1 MCAHLDLAHCLFK
14 VRKLKQAEEQL
25 RAAIACNPTHREGI
39 VRLARLKMWTGHA
52 AEAASIIRGALQNI
66 PLDVELG
73 ALFLSAALG
82 CGERNLIEEASALS
96 NQFQVQGERY
106 ARLETARAQYLLWCD
121 ETDTGREELSRLA
134 ALERGPFE
142 AVVAFAELL
151 MSEKKTSYARHHL
164 HRALAAAPEHPRVLT
179 LLSRTYLEPA
189 GSYEPDFAVQLALKA
204 CQNSEWLNLQAMHD
218 LAEAYYHLGDKMSA
232 LLVASRAKSLG
243 DQSPGT
249 FRHSKNLEDLI
260 ESLSSGTQ
268 A

>member
-1 MCAHLDLAHCLFK
+1 
-14 VRKLKQAEEQL
+14 
-25 RAAIACNPTHREGI
+25 
-39 VRLARLKMWTGHA
+39 MWTGQA
-52 AEAASIIRGALQNI
+52 LEAATVIRGALKDI
-66 PLDVELG
+66 PLDVELA
-73 ALFLSAALG
+73 ALFLSAAIESG
-82 CGERNLIEEASALS
+82 DRSLIEEASSLS
-96 NQFQVQGERY
+96 TQFQVHGDRY

-121 ETDTGREELSRLA
+121 EAETGREELTRLA

-151 MSEKKTSYARHHL
+151 MSEKKMSYARHHL
-164 HRALAAAPEHPRVLT
+164 HRALSAAPEHPRVLT
-179 LLSRTYLEPA
+179 LLSQTYLEP
-189 GSYEPDFAVQLALKA
+189 GGLYEPDFAVQLALKA

-249 FRHSKNLEDLI
+249 FRHSKNLEQLI
-260 ESLSSGTQ
+260 ESLSTGTQ